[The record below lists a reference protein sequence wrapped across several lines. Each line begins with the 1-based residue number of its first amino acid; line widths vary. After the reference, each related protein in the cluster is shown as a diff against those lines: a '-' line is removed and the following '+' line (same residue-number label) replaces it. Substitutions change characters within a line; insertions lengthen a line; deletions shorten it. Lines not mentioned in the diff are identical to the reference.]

1 MSGRERRPALARA
14 VVLGFAAEAL
24 VFPAGLITTGFLTRA
39 LGAASYGQVSLVYAA
54 VSPVMWMAS
63 MLFGGRAAVKIL
75 SDSPDWRLS
84 AATLVR
90 ANLVAGAIAM
100 ILFAL
105 CSPLLNSAFR
115 QASLTPLLLLAGFE
129 IVLMPVTRLHRDALT
144 ARGRYLAPALGSV
157 AYQSVRLIMI
167 LLLVMSGWSV
177 AGVIAANLIA
187 RLAELGVCRAQQ
199 SLPFR
204 GSVPGGLGPMREF
217 LGSLFVYALL
227 VQVFNRMDT
236 LLVGRFAMPE
246 TVGHYG
252 AAQNLA
258 QAPGLLTLVLTP
270 VLIAAIRRAELAHAE
285 DEATALR
292 LESARLAMALWA
304 MAAAVAGGAPRLA
317 VLLLGS
323 SFVPSGPILAWLGL
337 AGGSM
342 LVMSVLAAHEV
353 AAGRYGQP
361 LIAAGP
367 MLCLSAVLQMV
378 LIPPYG
384 GTGAAIGTAA
394 GATLGALIAMGF
406 NGGQN
411 LRTYGLDLLRAAGG
425 GVAGYAGARLAGAA
439 HVPSPFDI
447 ASGCLVSALALV
459 ALRLISVR
467 DVTRFASD
475 LTGRRPLSSS
485 PS

>member
-1 MSGRERRPALARA
+1 
-14 VVLGFAAEAL
+14 
-24 VFPAGLITTGFLTRA
+24 
-39 LGAASYGQVSLVYAA
+39 
-54 VSPVMWMAS
+54 
-63 MLFGGRAAVKIL
+63 
-75 SDSPDWRLS
+75 
-84 AATLVR
+84 
-90 ANLVAGAIAM
+90 
-100 ILFAL
+100 
-105 CSPLLNSAFR
+105 
-115 QASLTPLLLLAGFE
+115 
-129 IVLMPVTRLHRDALT
+129 
-144 ARGRYLAPALGSV
+144 
-157 AYQSVRLIMI
+157 
-167 LLLVMSGWSV
+167 
-177 AGVIAANLIA
+177 
-187 RLAELGVCRAQQ
+187 
-199 SLPFR
+199 
-204 GSVPGGLGPMREF
+204 
-217 LGSLFVYALL
+217 
-227 VQVFNRMDT
+227 
-236 LLVGRFAMPE
+236 
-246 TVGHYG
+246 
-252 AAQNLA
+252 
-258 QAPGLLTLVLTP
+258 
-270 VLIAAIRRAELAHAE
+270 
-285 DEATALR
+285 
-292 LESARLAMALWA
+292 MALWA

-378 LIPPYG
+378 LIPRYG

-411 LRTYGLDLLRAAGG
+411 LRSYGLDLLRAAGG

-447 ASGCLVSALALV
+447 ASGCLVSALALL